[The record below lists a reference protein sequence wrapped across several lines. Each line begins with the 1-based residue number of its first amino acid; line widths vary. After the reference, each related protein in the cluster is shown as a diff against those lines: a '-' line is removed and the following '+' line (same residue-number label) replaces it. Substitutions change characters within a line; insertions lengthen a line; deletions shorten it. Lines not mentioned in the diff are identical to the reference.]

1 MEIFGKVITSLSLMI
16 MMMWKSVDGYG
27 SGWVNA
33 RATFYGGADASG
45 TMGSLLTPYL
55 TLLVY
60 HSYFFTNITSNFKS
74 LKNLKV
80 LLEWVVT
87 INMLLNI
94 ALHKLVSI
102 YKSYFLCCWCF
113 CGDQAARVGT
123 ETYTV
128 KDTAQ
133 TRRL

>member
-74 LKNLKV
+74 L
-80 LLEWVVT
+80 
-87 INMLLNI
+87 LNI

-102 YKSYFLCCWCF
+102 YKSYFCACCCF

-128 KDTAQ
+128 KDTAR